1 MPFLI
6 SQRTKIAQSYGTRGI
21 LLYGPPGGGKT
32 SLAQACAYE
41 MNANFFIVQGKDFY
55 TEIKNTHKFIKDLFL
70 AARQSQPACIV
81 LENVDCMFSTTI
93 EDTEQIRRTKTEF
106 LVQMMNAYA
115 DPQTFVIGTSTNPWI
130 LPSAVRRRFPMRIPI
145 FPPDKLDRI
154 KFFTEKLL
162 LIEHSLKNEDLAII
176 ADLTEGYSYQNMV
189 ELIRLVNYET
199 VRELQKA
206 RYFKQINKENHQY
219 EECDSTDP
227 EAQEMSFLDIPYEII
242 KPRKITIDDF
252 LKVLKRTS
260 ASIELIQMQQY
271 QIFFEE
277 FNEG

>member
-1 MPFLI
+1 
-6 SQRTKIAQSYGTRGI
+6 
-21 LLYGPPGGGKT
+21 
-32 SLAQACAYE
+32 
-41 MNANFFIVQGKDFY
+41 
-55 TEIKNTHKFIKDLFL
+55 
-70 AARQSQPACIV
+70 
-81 LENVDCMFSTTI
+81 
-93 EDTEQIRRTKTEF
+93 
-106 LVQMMNAYA
+106 
-115 DPQTFVIGTSTNPWI
+115 
-130 LPSAVRRRFPMRIPI
+130 
-145 FPPDKLDRI
+145 
-154 KFFTEKLL
+154 
-162 LIEHSLKNEDLAII
+162 
-176 ADLTEGYSYQNMV
+176 MV